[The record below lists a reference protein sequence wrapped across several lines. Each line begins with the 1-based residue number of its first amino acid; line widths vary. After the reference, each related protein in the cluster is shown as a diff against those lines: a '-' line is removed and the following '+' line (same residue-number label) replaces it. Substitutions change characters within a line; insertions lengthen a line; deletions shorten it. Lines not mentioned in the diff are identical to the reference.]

1 VIVAE
6 TTAGNPGSGLVN
18 ELREFAL
25 RHEHT
30 YRIERFL
37 FYRGSLPVD
46 VRHNT
51 KINRE
56 QLAEWAERQ

>member
-1 VIVAE
+1 
-6 TTAGNPGSGLVN
+6 
-18 ELREFAL
+18 LRELANTNPNT
-25 RHEHT
+25 RS
-30 YRIERFL
+30 IERFL
-37 FYRGSLPVD
+37 FYPESLPVD